1 MAFSGILIFFAL
13 QYTGHSLK
21 WWGTTV
27 QTAGV
32 DGAGVAT
39 LRTVPVGGFE
49 PQVGS
54 WQ

>member
-1 MAFSGILIFFAL
+1 MALVCLVSCISCGDSIVLI
-13 QYTGHSLK
+13 
-21 WWGTTV
+21 GTMV

-39 LRTVPVGGFE
+39 LRTAPVGGFG